1 VSSPPPADAKRAED
15 FKGEKEATV
24 GGTSPVDVKR
34 RSLFFDAE
42 KDKADVT
49 KS

>member
-1 VSSPPPADAKRAED
+1 MKRAED
-15 FKGEKEATV
+15 FKMEKEATV

-42 KDKADVT
+42 KDKADVG

>member
-1 VSSPPPADAKRAED
+1 MDIKRAED
-15 FKGEKEATV
+15 FKRDKEATV

-34 RSLFFDAE
+34 SLFFDAE
-42 KDKADVT
+42 KDKADVG